1 MEKTAYIQ
9 PETDIV
15 RLSHHL
21 LQDIGYEGGTV
32 SGGNDD
38 VINPAN
44 EGFFDDLEDT
54 VTPKSANH
62 LWDE

>member
-1 MEKTAYIQ
+1 MEKKTYQQ
-9 PETDIV
+9 PVTDIV

-44 EGFFDDLEDT
+44 EGFFDDLEDMA
-54 VTPKSANH
+54 PPQSANN